1 MSIYHRITV
10 EGTLSEPK
18 GVPDPAFS
26 LPSTINW
33 MRGLAL
39 LVRDKKVDHEFSKSF
54 YSSVAKRDA
63 SNREVNTTLEQLLF
77 ALHQCSA
84 LRALKSIPSKADVAR
99 VGIVTLYYGVY
110 AAASAMVAAK
120 DGSFQD
126 NHTCTAGVWDRQIST
141 ANLIAC
147 PFDYRVTT
155 LVKNDA
161 KIEVENLRST
171 ERFNLNG
178 QAPQSIDEAYG
189 ACHSYFSGSTT
200 WLREK
205 TEKDIMLS
213 KDFKNLNVS
222 NFRTKKARE
231 FRDQRLSKKT
241 LCFLH
246 QASRY
251 RGKANYREALFLG
264 YGKNTDAMLGS
275 YIDDLSS
282 VLDSF
287 VCQAGIFCS
296 RRLGKSIWKEFLG
309 NLETSRSFSLSPT
322 CIWGSV

>member
-18 GVPDPAFS
+18 GVPEPFFS
-26 LPSTINW
+26 LPSTVNW
-33 MRGLAL
+33 MRALAL

-63 SNREVNTTLEQLLF
+63 GNREVNTTLEQLLF

-84 LRALKSIPSKADVAR
+84 LRALKSIPRKADVAR
-99 VGIVTLYYGVY
+99 VGIVALYYGVY

-126 NHTCTAGVWDRQIST
+126 NHADTARVWDMQIS
-141 ANLIAC
+141 AAKLIAC
-147 PFDYRVTT
+147 PFNYRVTT
-155 LVKNDA
+155 LVRKDAEIELKNF
-161 KIEVENLRST
+161 LST
-171 ERFNLNG
+171 QRFDLTK
-178 QAPQSIDEAYG
+178 QAPQSVDEAYG
-189 ACHSYFSGSTT
+189 ACYSYLSGSTT

-205 TEKDIMLS
+205 TEKNIKLS
-213 KDFKNLNVS
+213 KDFKNLGVS
-222 NFRTKKARE
+222 NFRTGKAIKI
-231 FRDQRLSKKT
+231 RDQRLSKKT

-246 QASRY
+246 QAYRY

-264 YGKNTDAMLGS
+264 YGTDTEVLLNT